1 MIRSA
6 AELEAPPA
14 VVAAAAPAERSAAPV
29 AITLLHGTLFLAIL
43 VSPLVFIEPSPYEAA
58 CGLLAVACIAAR
70 VPLDRKLLP
79 LVVLLLVFNVGG
91 IITLAL
97 PREPSD
103 AGDPNI
109 YMAISFYMSMT
120 AVVFACVFSE
130 HSLRRL
136 ILMRRA
142 YFIAAFVASLIGIA
156 GYFGHLP
163 FATLY
168 GRATSTFK
176 DPNVFGPF
184 LILPLVMLI
193 LTILSPAVRL
203 RHLVLFSVIAF
214 ALLLSFSRGAWIHF
228 IISAGIAVA
237 LTFLTAPDLRTR
249 LRVTVLS
256 AAAAGAVVLFVVSAI
271 SVGSL
276 GEMLEQRAKLTQN
289 YDVGSGGR
297 FSLQELAVGAVLKH
311 PAGMGPFEF
320 ARVYGGQQHNVYFQA
335 FLDYGWMGGLA
346 YVTLVIL
353 TLAIGFR
360 QSIVPTPWQPYL
372 IASLGMF
379 CGEVLEGFVI
389 DTDHWRHYF
398 LALGLVWGLA
408 VATMTE
414 TRTKKQ
420 SPRLPA

>member
-1 MIRSA
+1 M
-6 AELEAPPA
+6 
-14 VVAAAAPAERSAAPV
+14 

>member
-14 VVAAAAPAERSAAPV
+14 VVAAAAPAERSASPA
-29 AITLLHGTLFLAIL
+29 AITLLHFALFLAVL

-203 RHLVLFSVIAF
+203 RHIVLFSVIAF

-398 LALGLVWGLA
+398 LTLGLVWGLA
-408 VATMTE
+408 VATMNE